1 MFMKFICPK
10 REGFNE
16 SSFEIYIAVDKI
28 VSVTP
33 NRQNKKTSFLDL
45 NQDCSLL
52 VKGTALDIVKKIEKL
67 RHSSLAVNKTKSK

>member
-1 MFMKFICPK
+1 MKFICPK

-33 NRQNKKTSFLDL
+33 NRQNKKTSFLELDHD
-45 NQDCSLL
+45 NSIL
-52 VKGTALDIVKKIEKL
+52 VKGTALDIVKKTEKL